1 MENMVYC
8 SYKEID
14 RDLEILKLQKEID
27 YQKLSLSVEKII
39 DGLSPHSMIQN
50 VLGSFSSA
58 ITKYGLLQKIVV
70 PFLINK
76 FIK

>member
-1 MENMVYC
+1 MENMVYY

-27 YQKLSLSVEKII
+27 YQKLSLSIEKTVE
-39 DGLSPHSMIQN
+39 GLSPHSMIQN
-50 VLGSFSSA
+50 ILGGFSGA
-58 ITKYGLLQKIVV
+58 ITKYGLLQKIVI

>member
-1 MENMVYC
+1 MENMVY
-8 SYKEID
+8 SSFEEID

-27 YQKLSLSVEKII
+27 YQKLSLSIEKTV

-50 VLGSFSSA
+50 FLGGFGGA
-58 ITKYGLLQKIVV
+58 ITQFGLLQKIVI
-70 PFLINK
+70 PFLIKK

>member
-1 MENMVYC
+1 METIVYS
-8 SYKEID
+8 SYSEIE

-27 YQKLSLSVEKII
+27 YQKLTLSVENII
-39 DGLSPHSMIQN
+39 DGLTPHSMIQN
-50 VLGSFSSA
+50 ILGSFSST
-58 ITKYGLLQKIVV
+58 ITKYGLLQKIVI

>member
-1 MENMVYC
+1 MENIVYS

-27 YQKLSLSVEKII
+27 YQKLTLSVENII
-39 DGLSPHSMIQN
+39 DGLSPHSMIQSI
-50 VLGSFSSA
+50 LGSFSGA
-58 ITKYGLLQKIVV
+58 ITQYGLLQKIVI

>member
-1 MENMVYC
+1 MENMVYS

-27 YQKLSLSVEKII
+27 YQKLSLSIEKTI
-39 DGLSPHSMIQN
+39 DGLTPHSMIQS
-50 VLGSFSSA
+50 VLGSLSGA
-58 ITKYGLLQKIVV
+58 VTQYGLLQKIVI